1 MFSSPL
7 FAILALF
14 CLFSSTALAAS
25 AVLGVDLGT
34 EYIKATLV
42 KPGIPLEIV
51 LTKDSRRKEISAV
64 AFKPVKNPQSG
75 SFPER
80 VYGSDAVALAARFPG
95 DVYPN
100 LKPLLGLT
108 ADDSVVKDYSSR
120 HPALQLESEKIRGTA
135 AFRSGA
141 FSKDE
146 EPWTVEEILAM
157 ELQSIQ
163 KNAEALAGKG
173 SVIKDLVITVPPFY
187 TAEERRAVEL
197 AAELAGLRVLELI
210 SDGLAVG
217 LNYATTRTFPSVT
230 GGAKPEYHMVFDMGA
245 GSTKATIMKF
255 QGRTVKDVGKYNKTI
270 QEVQVLGSGWDRTLG
285 GDALNAIIVDDMIAQ
300 FVESTAGKKVS
311 ATAEGVRAHGRAA
324 AKLWKEAERLRQ
336 VLSANTNTQASFE
349 GLYEDAD
356 FRYKIS
362 RADFEQ
368 MAASHGARVG
378 VAIQNAL
385 DMAGLTTKDLD
396 SVILHGGAIRTPFV
410 QKELEKFFG
419 NADKIRTNVNSD
431 EAAVFGAGFR
441 GAGLSPSFRVKAIR
455 ASDGAAYAAGI
466 KWTNPNG
473 KLQHQRLWQPTSHL
487 GAEKQYS
494 FKNHEDFSIEFY
506 QVSPDSP
513 EKELLQ
519 LTTQNLTE
527 SVNVL
532 KEKFGCTDDDIDV
545 KLSTRLATSNGQ
557 VEILKLVVDCEVE
570 DTDKGGVV
578 DSVKGMFGFGKKD
591 QAPLNEEDDLV
602 ETISSPESSVSETS
616 STSTATASPS
626 ASAKKD
632 SKSKRFQVIPIKY
645 TTEIKGL
652 PQLPRAEI
660 IRMKDRLEA
669 FADSDRARRLRED
682 ALNQLE
688 GFTYRA
694 KDFLDNED
702 FIASSTEEER
712 ASLKS
717 KAEAAGEWIY
727 SEGRDATREELKAK
741 LKEMKDIVAPIE
753 TRREEA
759 AARPAQVKVLQEALN
774 QTKQL
779 IVGITG
785 QIENDTKLHSSFSA
799 SKSAAATA
807 TPSASVDDFAGLEDE
822 DETAT
827 SSAPSE
833 AETLTPPTYTTED
846 LTVPQTLYDS
856 ISEWL
861 TEKLAEQEKLPP
873 TADPVIL
880 VRDIAAKVKQ
890 LQDAQM
896 ALVTKSMRR
905 PYQSKKPTKPKSTKS
920 KKAKTSKTE
929 AADAEKTIDF
939 GGKPFIQV
947 GTDDEMPSEEE
958 ILAWVE
964 KQRAEEQAGKS
975 EQQKEE
981 SNGEQAAEQAEG
993 QAAQEEGKPAP
1004 IKHEEL

>member
-1 MFSSPL
+1 
-7 FAILALF
+7 
-14 CLFSSTALAAS
+14 
-25 AVLGVDLGT
+25 
-34 EYIKATLV
+34 
-42 KPGIPLEIV
+42 
-51 LTKDSRRKEISAV
+51 
-64 AFKPVKNPQSG
+64 
-75 SFPER
+75 
-80 VYGSDAVALAARFPG
+80 
-95 DVYPN
+95 
-100 LKPLLGLT
+100 
-108 ADDSVVKDYSSR
+108 
-120 HPALQLESEKIRGTA
+120 
-135 AFRSGA
+135 
-141 FSKDE
+141 
-146 EPWTVEEILAM
+146 
-157 ELQSIQ
+157 
-163 KNAEALAGKG
+163 
-173 SVIKDLVITVPPFY
+173 
-187 TAEERRAVEL
+187 
-197 AAELAGLRVLELI
+197 
-210 SDGLAVG
+210 
-217 LNYATTRTFPSVT
+217 
-230 GGAKPEYHMVFDMGA
+230 
-245 GSTKATIMKF
+245 
-255 QGRTVKDVGKYNKTI
+255 
-270 QEVQVLGSGWDRTLG
+270 
-285 GDALNAIIVDDMIAQ
+285 
-300 FVESTAGKKVS
+300 
-311 ATAEGVRAHGRAA
+311 
-324 AKLWKEAERLRQ
+324 
-336 VLSANTNTQASFE
+336 
-349 GLYEDAD
+349 
-356 FRYKIS
+356 
-362 RADFEQ
+362 
-368 MAASHGARVG
+368 
-378 VAIQNAL
+378 
-385 DMAGLTTKDLD
+385 
-396 SVILHGGAIRTPFV
+396 
-410 QKELEKFFG
+410 
-419 NADKIRTNVNSD
+419 
-431 EAAVFGAGFR
+431 
-441 GAGLSPSFRVKAIR
+441 
-455 ASDGAAYAAGI
+455 
-466 KWTNPNG
+466 
-473 KLQHQRLWQPTSHL
+473 
-487 GAEKQYS
+487 
-494 FKNHEDFSIEFY
+494 
-506 QVSPDSP
+506 
-513 EKELLQ
+513 
-519 LTTQNLTE
+519 
-527 SVNVL
+527 
-532 KEKFGCTDDDIDV
+532 
-545 KLSTRLATSNGQ
+545 
-557 VEILKLVVDCEVE
+557 
-570 DTDKGGVV
+570 
-578 DSVKGMFGFGKKD
+578 
-591 QAPLNEEDDLV
+591 
-602 ETISSPESSVSETS
+602 
-616 STSTATASPS
+616 
-626 ASAKKD
+626 
-632 SKSKRFQVIPIKY
+632 
-645 TTEIKGL
+645 
-652 PQLPRAEI
+652 
-660 IRMKDRLEA
+660 
-669 FADSDRARRLRED
+669 
-682 ALNQLE
+682 LNQLE